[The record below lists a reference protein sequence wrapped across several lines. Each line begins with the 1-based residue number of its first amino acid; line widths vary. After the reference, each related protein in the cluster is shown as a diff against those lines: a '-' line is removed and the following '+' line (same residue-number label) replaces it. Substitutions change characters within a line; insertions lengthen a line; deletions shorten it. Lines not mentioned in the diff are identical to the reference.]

1 MPSVDTRTHCPY
13 CSLQCGIVLT
23 AGGRPATLRP
33 QDDFPTN
40 RGGLCSKGW
49 NAATLL
55 DHPQRLLQPLVR
67 TVPGDRS
74 SPLRPTDWGTALDRI
89 ADGIVAT
96 QEKYGHDGVGCF
108 GGGGLT
114 NEQAYAFGKFAR
126 VALRTAM
133 IDYNGR
139 FCMSSAATAGNRAFG
154 IDRGLPFPL
163 ADLAETKAI
172 LLVGS
177 NPAATMPPAMQYF
190 DAGRAAGATHIVV
203 DPRRTATADGSSLH
217 LQPVPGTDLALA
229 NGLLHLVIKEG
240 LVDTA
245 YVAER
250 TRGFAAVKAGVAS
263 YWPDRVERITGV
275 GVDAL
280 LATVHALAA
289 ADSAMILTA
298 RGAEQHSSGTDTAQ
312 AFVNLALALGLP
324 GKPFSGYG
332 TITGQ
337 GNGQGGREHGQ
348 KADQLP
354 GYRKLADPA
363 HRAYVAGVWGI
374 DPAELPKPGLSAY
387 EMLDRMGTEGGVRTL
402 LLMASNIAVSAPDVN
417 RVRDRLAALDLLVV
431 SDIFLS
437 ETAELADVV
446 LPTAQW
452 AEEEGTMTN
461 LEGRV
466 IRRRRA
472 LPPPDGILDDLQLI
486 KALADRLGRGSYFSG
501 DPVEV
506 FDELRRASAGGI
518 ADYAGITYERI
529 DAEDGV
535 FWPCPTEDH
544 PGTPRLFADGFPTA
558 DGRASFLRVDY
569 AAPAETPDASFPYV
583 LTTGRL
589 MAQYQSGT
597 QTRRVPSPAQSSVQ
611 PEAQLHPDLARSL
624 GVENADIVELS
635 SRRGSATFRA
645 KVSDDIRADTVF
657 VPFHWGGVSAANA
670 LTNPVLDRHSRMPAF
685 KACAVNLVR
694 LGNPDDDHLL
704 TRPPRHE
711 AVHASLRADEHAAHT
726 RPTLNQL
733 LHPTRRKDIPMIA
746 RNHFLQGIYSFE
758 GAGLDKPAPLS
769 AELSHVVPDGV
780 VSQALY
786 FRGGNSTDELITIV
800 LMRDGVPMRYFPIG
814 AKSDVHVPL
823 RVVEDIEGGSVIEL
837 ALVAPIGLSGTVVI
851 DLGLVEH

>member
-1 MPSVDTRTHCPY
+1 MPSTDTRTHCPY

-23 AGGRPATLRP
+23 AGGRPATLQP
-33 QDDFPTN
+33 QPQFPVN

-49 NAATLL
+49 NAASLL
-55 DHPQRLLQPLVR
+55 DHPQRLLTPLVR
-67 TVPGDRS
+67 TVPGDRT
-74 SPLRPTDWGTALDRI
+74 SPLRPASWDQALGMTTA
-89 ADGIVAT
+89 GILAT
-96 QEKYGHDGVGCF
+96 QEAYGRDAVGCF

-114 NEQAYAFGKFAR
+114 NEKAYAFGKFAR

-139 FCMSSAATAGNRAFG
+139 FCMSSAATASNRAFG
-154 IDRGLPFPL
+154 VDRGLPFPL
-163 ADLAETKAI
+163 ADLAEARTI

-190 DAGRAAGATHIVV
+190 DAGRADGATHIVV

-229 NGLLHLVIKEG
+229 NGLLHLLIKEG
-240 LVDTA
+240 LVDA
-245 YVAER
+245 DYVATR
-250 TRGFAAVKAGVAS
+250 TTGFASVRAGVAS

-275 GVDAL
+275 PVASL
-280 LATVHALAA
+280 VTTVRALAEA
-289 ADSAMILTA
+289 ESAMILTA
-298 RGAEQHSSGTDTAQ
+298 RGAEQHSAGTDTAQ
-312 AFVNLALALGLP
+312 AFINLALALGLP
-324 GKPFSGYG
+324 GRPFSGYG

-363 HRAYVAGVWGI
+363 DRAFVAGVWGI
-374 DPAELPKPGLSAY
+374 DPDELPRPGLSAY
-387 EMLDRMGTEGGVRTL
+387 EMLDRLGTDGGVRAL
-402 LLMASNIAVSAPDVN
+402 LVMASNIVVSAPDVN

-466 IRRRRA
+466 IRRKQA
-472 LPPPDGILDDLQLI
+472 LPPPAGVLDDLQVM
-486 KALADRLGRGSYFSG
+486 KALADRLGRGSYICD
-501 DPVEV
+501 DPAEV
-506 FDELRRASAGGI
+506 FEELRRASAGGI
-518 ADYAGITYERI
+518 ADYAGITWDRI
-529 DAEDGV
+529 EATDGV
-535 FWPCPTEDH
+535 FWPCPSEDH
-544 PGTPRLFADGFPTA
+544 PGTPRLFADTFPTP
-558 DGRASFLRVDY
+558 DGRASFLRVEY
-569 AAPAETPDASFPYV
+569 VPPAETPDASYPYV

-635 SRRGSATFRA
+635 SRRGTATFRA
-645 KVSDDIRADTVF
+645 RVKDDIRPDTVF

-670 LTNPVLDRHSRMPAF
+670 LTNPVLDPHSRMPAF

-704 TRPPRHE
+704 ARPPK
-711 AVHASLRADEHAAHT
+711 
-726 RPTLNQL
+726 
-733 LHPTRRKDIPMIA
+733 RRKDRNKMIS
-746 RNHFLQGIYSFE
+746 RNHFLQGIYAFE
-758 GAGLDKPAPLS
+758 GAGLDKPAPIS
-769 AELSHVVPDGV
+769 SELTRVVPDGV
-780 VSQALY
+780 ISQALY
-786 FRGGNSTDELITIV
+786 FRGGNSTDELITVV
-800 LMRDGVPMRYFPIG
+800 LLRDGVPMRYFPIG

-837 ALVAPIGLSGTVVI
+837 SLVAPIGTSGTVVV

>member
-1 MPSVDTRTHCPY
+1 M
-13 CSLQCGIVLT
+13 
-23 AGGRPATLRP
+23 
-33 QDDFPTN
+33 
-40 RGGLCSKGW
+40 
-49 NAATLL
+49 
-55 DHPQRLLQPLVR
+55 
-67 TVPGDRS
+67 
-74 SPLRPTDWGTALDRI
+74 
-89 ADGIVAT
+89 
-96 QEKYGHDGVGCF
+96 
-108 GGGGLT
+108 
-114 NEQAYAFGKFAR
+114 
-126 VALRTAM
+126 
-133 IDYNGR
+133 
-139 FCMSSAATAGNRAFG
+139 
-154 IDRGLPFPL
+154 
-163 ADLAETKAI
+163 
-172 LLVGS
+172 
-177 NPAATMPPAMQYF
+177 
-190 DAGRAAGATHIVV
+190 
-203 DPRRTATADGSSLH
+203 
-217 LQPVPGTDLALA
+217 
-229 NGLLHLVIKEG
+229 
-240 LVDTA
+240 
-245 YVAER
+245 
-250 TRGFAAVKAGVAS
+250 
-263 YWPDRVERITGV
+263 
-275 GVDAL
+275 
-280 LATVHALAA
+280 HALAA

-324 GKPFSGYG
+324 GRPFSGYG

-472 LPPPDGILDDLQLI
+472 LPPPNGILDDLQTM
-486 KALADRLGRGSYFSG
+486 KALADRLGRGSYFSA
-501 DPVEV
+501 DPAEV

-535 FWPCPTEDH
+535 FWPCPSEDH

-611 PEAQLHPDLARSL
+611 PEAQLHPDLARAL

-635 SRRGSATFRA
+635 SRRGTATFRA
-645 KVSDDIRADTVF
+645 RVSDDIRADTVF

-769 AELSHVVPDGV
+769 AELTHVVPDGV
-780 VSQALY
+780 ISQALY

>member
-1 MPSVDTRTHCPY
+1 VINRLKD
-13 CSLQCGIVLT
+13 L
-23 AGGRPATLRP
+23 
-33 QDDFPTN
+33 DF
-40 RGGLCSKGW
+40 L
-49 NAATLL
+49 
-55 DHPQRLLQPLVR
+55 
-67 TVPGDRS
+67 
-74 SPLRPTDWGTALDRI
+74 
-89 ADGIVAT
+89 
-96 QEKYGHDGVGCF
+96 
-108 GGGGLT
+108 
-114 NEQAYAFGKFAR
+114 
-126 VALRTAM
+126 
-133 IDYNGR
+133 
-139 FCMSSAATAGNRAFG
+139 
-154 IDRGLPFPL
+154 
-163 ADLAETKAI
+163 
-172 LLVGS
+172 
-177 NPAATMPPAMQYF
+177 
-190 DAGRAAGATHIVV
+190 
-203 DPRRTATADGSSLH
+203 
-217 LQPVPGTDLALA
+217 
-229 NGLLHLVIKEG
+229 
-240 LVDTA
+240 
-245 YVAER
+245 
-250 TRGFAAVKAGVAS
+250 
-263 YWPDRVERITGV
+263 
-275 GVDAL
+275 
-280 LATVHALAA
+280 
-289 ADSAMILTA
+289 
-298 RGAEQHSSGTDTAQ
+298 
-312 AFVNLALALGLP
+312 
-324 GKPFSGYG
+324 
-332 TITGQ
+332 
-337 GNGQGGREHGQ
+337 
-348 KADQLP
+348 
-354 GYRKLADPA
+354 
-363 HRAYVAGVWGI
+363 
-374 DPAELPKPGLSAY
+374 
-387 EMLDRMGTEGGVRTL
+387 
-402 LLMASNIAVSAPDVN
+402 AVSDF
-417 RVRDRLAALDLLVV
+417 
-431 SDIFLS
+431 FLS

-472 LPPPDGILDDLQLI
+472 LPPPNGILDDLQTM
-486 KALADRLGRGSYFSG
+486 KALADRLGRGSYFSA
-501 DPVEV
+501 DPAEV

-518 ADYAGITYERI
+518 ADYAGITYQRI

-535 FWPCPTEDH
+535 FWPCPSENH
-544 PGTPRLFADGFPTA
+544 PGTPRLFADGFPTP

-611 PEAQLHPDLARSL
+611 PEAQLHPDLARKL

-635 SRRGSATFRA
+635 SRRGTATFRA

-704 TRPPRHE
+704 TRPP
-711 AVHASLRADEHAAHT
+711 VHQAHAAHT

-746 RNHFLQGIYSFE
+746 RNQFLQGIYSFE
-758 GAGLDKPAPLS
+758 GAGPDKPAPLS
-769 AELSHVVPDGV
+769 AELTHVVPDGV
-780 VSQALY
+780 ISQALY

>member
-1 MPSVDTRTHCPY
+1 MPADGTRTHCPY

-23 AGGRPATLRP
+23 AGNRPATLQP
-33 QDDFPTN
+33 QPDFPTN

-67 TVPGDRS
+67 TVPGDRTS
-74 SPLRPTDWGTALDRI
+74 ALRPASWDEALEQI
-89 ADGIVAT
+89 TTGILAT
-96 QEKYGHDGVGCF
+96 QQRYGLDGVGCF

-114 NEQAYAFGKFAR
+114 NEKAYAFGKFAR

-139 FCMSSAATAGNRAFG
+139 FCMSSAATASNRAFG
-154 IDRGLPFPL
+154 VDRGLPFPL
-163 ADLAETKAI
+163 ADLARARTI

-177 NPAATMPPAMQYF
+177 NAAETMPPAMQHF

-203 DPRRTATADGSSLH
+203 DPRRTATAAGSTLH
-217 LQPVPGTDLALA
+217 LQPVPGSDLALA

-240 LVDTA
+240 LVDTD
-245 YVAER
+245 YIAER
-250 TRGFAAVKAGVAS
+250 TKGFAAVRAGVAS

-275 GVDAL
+275 PVDL
-280 LATVHALAA
+280 LRQTAYALAE

-298 RGAEQHSSGTDTAQ
+298 RGAEQHSAGTDTAQ
-312 AFVNLALALGLP
+312 AFINLALALGLP
-324 GKPFSGYG
+324 GRPFSGYG

-363 HRAYVAGVWGI
+363 HRAQVAKVWGI
-374 DPAELPKPGLSAY
+374 DPDELPRPGLSAY
-387 EMLDRMGTEGGVRTL
+387 EMLDRMGTDGGVRAL
-402 LLMASNIAVSAPDVN
+402 LLLASNIVVSAPDVN
-417 RVRDRLAALDLLVV
+417 RVRSRLAALDLLVV
-431 SDIFLS
+431 SDIFCS

-466 IRRRRA
+466 IRRKRA
-472 LPPPDGILDDLQLI
+472 LPPPAGVLDDLQVL
-486 KALADRLGRGSYFSG
+486 KALADRLGRGAYFS
-501 DPVEV
+501 DNPAEV

-518 ADYAGITYERI
+518 ADYAGITWERI
-529 DAEDGV
+529 EAEDGV
-535 FWPCPTEDH
+535 FWPCPHEDH
-544 PGTPRLFADGFPTA
+544 PGTPRLFADGFPTV
-558 DGRASFLRVDY
+558 DRRASFLRVDY
-569 AAPAETPDASFPYV
+569 TAPAETPDAAYPYV

-597 QTRRVPSPAQSSVQ
+597 QTRRVPQSAQSSAQ
-611 PEAQLHPDLARSL
+611 PEAQLHPDLARAI
-624 GVENADIVELS
+624 GVENADIVQLS
-635 SRRGSATFRA
+635 TRRGSATFRA
-645 KVSDDIRADTVF
+645 RISDDIRPDTVF
-657 VPFHWGGVSAANA
+657 VPFHWGGASAANA

-694 LGNPDDDHLL
+694 LGNPDHDHLL
-704 TRPPRHE
+704 SRPPHQ
-711 AVHASLRADEHAAHT
+711 T
-726 RPTLNQL
+726 R
-733 LHPTRRKDIPMIA
+733 RRKDRTMIS
-746 RNHFLQGIYSFE
+746 RNHFLQGIYPFE
-758 GAGLDKPAPLS
+758 GAGLEKPTPIS
-769 AELSHVVPDGV
+769 DELVHVVPDGV
-780 VSQALY
+780 ISQALY
-786 FRGGNSTDELITIV
+786 FRGGNSADELITIV
-800 LMRDGVPMRYFPIG
+800 LLRDGVPMRYFPIG

-837 ALVAPIGLSGTVVI
+837 TLVAPAGLIGTVVV